1 MELDAK
7 GDKSGL
13 RNSSGKAWVKG
24 GKIFVKDPAEGG
36 NPPTITPCDGLELYI
51 NGNKVEEKTIV
62 CEKDVIEIKT
72 VTSKDP
78 GKYQVRIA
86 PGGLSAVLELKA
98 GTILEQYILDS
109 DPENDLLLKPVVH
122 VQKFCPFN
130 LTEIMQEMAK
140 KNINYGIKH
149 DVIQDIL
156 AKPEDGLYV
165 IAAGD
170 PPGNT
175 TDEWVEL
182 TFQNKPE
189 GQKVSDDKK
198 INFRD
203 MIEII
208 SVEPGALLAVKHLGV
223 QGNAGR
229 KVTGDLI
236 PPAKPKACELAV
248 GKGAEISSDGC
259 KVLAKIGGSPLVK
272 KQGNRYFFD
281 INPVLHKK
289 GDVDISSG
297 NIRFKG
303 DVVVHGDVC
312 EGMSVQAAGTITIL
326 GMVFGANIVAQGDIN
341 ARRNITGSNLIAGG
355 NNVLLKSF
363 FKILE
368 TIHSCFA
375 EIAKL
380 VPDLARH
387 PRLQGVNTGQLI
399 QVLIDKK
406 YTRVPGLLN
415 ELFKHAEEHSFI
427 LPREIEQLL
436 ESIEKNLRGLNLL
449 KLESLDNLLNLLLEI
464 KETQKIIERMVRGK
478 SDISFGYAVNSQIEA
493 TGNVKVKGRGCIN
506 TTIRAGG
513 NVNISGVFRGGEI
526 IACGDITINEAGSEL
541 GAKTLIK
548 TGKGRKISIK
558 SAYEGVRIQIGD
570 RQVNLTS
577 MQSNIIAELD
587 DNGSLAIHAG
597 LKA

>member
-1 MELDAK
+1 MKPGTEQ
-7 GDKSGL
+7 DKSSFQ
-13 RNSSGKAWVKG
+13 NSSGKAWVKG

-36 NPPTITPCDGLELYI
+36 SPATVTPCDGLELYI
-51 NGNKVEEKTIV
+51 NGNKIEEKTIV
-62 CEKDVIEIKT
+62 SEKDIIEIKT
-72 VTSKDP
+72 VTHQDP
-78 GKYQVRIA
+78 GNYQVRVVT
-86 PGGLSAVLELKA
+86 GGLSAVLELKA
-98 GTILEQYILDS
+98 GTTFEQDIQDS
-109 DPENDLLLKPVVH
+109 EPENNLLLKSVTRM
-122 VQKFCPFN
+122 QKFCPFN
-130 LTEIMQEMAK
+130 LTEIMQEIAK
-140 KNINYGIKH
+140 KNISYGIKQ

-203 MIEII
+203 MVEII
-208 SVEPGALLAVKHLGV
+208 SVEPGALLAVKHPGIE
-223 QGNAGR
+223 GNMGK

-236 PPAKPKACELAV
+236 PPAKPKACELVA
-248 GKGAEISSDGC
+248 GKGVEISPDGC

-289 GDVDISSG
+289 GNVDISSG

-303 DVVVHGDVC
+303 DVVIHGDVC

-326 GMVFGANIVAQGDIN
+326 GMVFGANIIAQGGID
-341 ARRNITGSNLIAGG
+341 ARRNITSSNLIAGG
-355 NNVLLKSF
+355 NNLLLKNFS
-363 FKILE
+363 KTLE
-368 TIHSCFA
+368 TIHACFA
-375 EIAKL
+375 EIAKM
-380 VPDLARH
+380 VPDLAQH
-387 PRLQGVNTGQLI
+387 PKLQGVNTGQLI

-406 YTRVPGLLN
+406 YIRIPGLLN

-427 LPREIEQLL
+427 LPRETKQLL

-449 KLESLDNLLNLLLEI
+449 KLKSLDNLLNILSEI
-464 KETQKIIERMVRGK
+464 KEAQKVIEYMVRDK
-478 SDISFGYAVNSQIEA
+478 ADISFGYAVNSQIEA
-493 TGNVKVKGRGCIN
+493 TGNVRVKGRGCLN
-506 TTIRAGG
+506 TIIRAGG

-526 IACGDITINEAGSEL
+526 IACGDITLNEAGSEL

-548 TGKGRKISIK
+548 TGEGKKILIK
-558 SAYEGVRIQIGD
+558 NAYEGVRIQIGD
-570 RQVNLTS
+570 RQVNITS
-577 MQSNIIAELD
+577 TQNNIIAELD
-587 DNGSLAIHAG
+587 NNDILVIHAG
-597 LKA
+597 LKT